1 LDDPEEES
9 IRGIKVVAVVS
20 IFLLSVAVLLNA
32 GQNKFGVADEQKTVF
47 SHSVQ
52 VGETLLPKGE
62 YKIRHT
68 MEGAVHVM
76 VFTQLKASNPATAA
90 REVPDSVRRKE
101 DRADLLRLS
110 EVRHKRLPPPGD
122 GVQARHR
129 QARLLADC

>member
-1 LDDPEEES
+1 M
-9 IRGIKVVAVVS
+9 RGIKVVAVVS

-90 REVPDSVRRKE
+90 REVPDCVRRKE
-101 DRADLLRLS
+101 DRETYFGYQKSGTNDYLLQ
-110 EVRHKRLPPPGD
+110 EMAFKRD
-122 GVQARHR
+122 TAKHVF
-129 QARLLADC
+129 

>member
-1 LDDPEEES
+1 M
-9 IRGIKVVAVVS
+9 RGIKVVAVVS

-68 MEGAVHVM
+68 TEGAVHGM
-76 VFTQLKASNPATAA
+76 VFTQLKASNPATARA
-90 REVPDSVRRKE
+90 KCQIVSVEKKIE
-101 DRADLLRLS
+101 QTYFGYQKSSTNDYLLQ
-110 EVRHKRLPPPGD
+110 EMAFKGD
-122 GVQARHR
+122 TAKHVF
-129 QARLLADC
+129 